1 MFDLKKSEKL
11 LLKCLDAADVATQ
24 KKSDDT
30 YFRIIIPPGYSFPVN
45 KEINDHIMGALIEIS
60 RNEPVKTNLPEKYI
74 REEVENILM
83 VVFNQ
88 PKEQRRDLL
97 NDNLTEFREI
107 IKKKLKDEIKD
118 YEFTLQVNRLL
129 LEEDIVIGEVSFFKY
144 NENKGNEINSD
155 EIEKEYSFLRNMMGG
170 PATFLKEGNTY
181 AEVKAT
187 GVQDYAY
194 SLALYKV
201 RLALN
206 IIKLFSRPDYC
217 VFGLVGESLDL
228 IYRTSVLVT
237 DSKEPRLRRELVGG
251 HPEYFLNKQVLDF
264 MEEHGLNELNN
275 ILKKESKLTEYENR
289 LLTGIYWYGEAVSV
303 IASDEKVGDGKRTN
317 SIENFEFFNRGEK
330 LLKLFTALESVLI
343 FSDKEQITQNIA
355 ERTAMII
362 AEDYENRLN
371 IKKRLIKIYNDRSKT
386 VHQGLTYVSKNDLS
400 WLTDCVRG
408 VLFRLIELK
417 TENEFNN
424 KEELR
429 TYIEKHKLS

>member
-45 KEINDHIMGALIEIS
+45 KEINDQIMGALIEIS

-155 EIEKEYSFLRNMMGG
+155 VIEKEYSFLRNMMGG

-206 IIKLFSRPDYC
+206 IIKLFLRPDYC

>member
-1 MFDLKKSEKL
+1 MFDLNKTEQKL
-11 LLKCLDAADVATQ
+11 LNCLEAADIAAHENR
-24 KKSDDT
+24 DDT
-30 YFRIIIPPGYSFPVN
+30 YFRIKLPPGYSFPVN
-45 KEINDHIMGALIEIS
+45 KEINEHITDALDEIS
-60 RNEPVKTNLPEKYI
+60 RSEPVKTNLPEKYI

-83 VVFNQ
+83 LVFNQ
-88 PKEQRRDLL
+88 PKDQRNNIL
-97 NDNLTEFREI
+97 NDYLTEFREI

-118 YEFTLQVNRLL
+118 YKFTLHVNRLL
-129 LEEDIVIGEVSFFKY
+129 LEEDIVIGEVSFYKY
-144 NENKGNEINSD
+144 DENKGNEINSD

-170 PATFLKEGNTY
+170 PANFLKEGDTY
-181 AEVKAT
+181 AEVNAT

-194 SLALYKV
+194 SLALYKM

-206 IIKLFSRPDYC
+206 IIKLFLRPDYC

-251 HPEYFLNKQVLDF
+251 HPEYFLNKKVLDF

-317 SIENFEFFNRGEK
+317 SIENLEFFNRGEK

-343 FSDKEQITQNIA
+343 FSDTEQITQNIA
-355 ERTAMII
+355 ERAAMII
-362 AEDYENRLN
+362 AADYENRVN

-400 WLTDCVRG
+400 WLTDCVRR

-417 TENEFNN
+417 TENEFDN

-429 TYIEKHKLS
+429 NYIEKHKLS